1 MFYRGK
7 DAAVVFWMIEGEATG
22 VLVGRL
28 IYQGTQPFAELVDPP
43 PARKLPLIQENLR
56 LLEEGAAGRP
66 PIYYHRGFVIA
77 PA

>member
-7 DAAVVFWMIEGEATG
+7 DAAVVFWMIEGEETG

-28 IYQGTQPFAELVDPP
+28 IYQGSQPFAELVDPS
-43 PARKLPLIQENLR
+43 ARKLPLIQENLR

-77 PA
+77 PN